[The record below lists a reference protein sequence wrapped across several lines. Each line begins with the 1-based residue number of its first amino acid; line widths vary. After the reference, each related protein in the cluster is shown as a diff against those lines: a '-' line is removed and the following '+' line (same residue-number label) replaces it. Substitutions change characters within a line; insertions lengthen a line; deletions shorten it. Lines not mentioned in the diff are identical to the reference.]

1 MRKSKRGRARTLIII
16 ASFGLV
22 VFVVLMIG
30 GVRLTISN
38 SEKLDEEILN
48 QVVINSPNVTLGS
61 RIKAD
66 TGMFKGQFIY
76 KQHKDIDG
84 YIIPWSDIIGNYGIW
99 NADSV
104 GRAQLN
110 NSNGILD
117 FVEGTGQKMMKFYK
131 QEVSYKVLSND
142 VAQVSLET
150 NRVMEMAISF
160 DQKYTLAEIQ
170 TKVPTNLNVAW
181 LWLDE
186 KNNAGQVEALT
197 PDLVYGFDG
206 IQKQNEQ
213 VTDDKV
219 LEGNYNNFISSLEM
233 LAEESDEI
241 DALFT
246 KYSKQNL
253 KQVRFKGIILTGQEK
268 NFYSLASATFIR
280 ASEIGAVAEIIP
292 YITPYK

>member
-22 VFVVLMIG
+22 VFAVLMIG

-38 SEKLDEEILN
+38 SEKLDEEISN

-66 TGMFKGQFIY
+66 NGMFKGQFIY

-99 NADSV
+99 DADSV

-131 QEVSYKVLSND
+131 QEVSYKVLGND

-181 LWLDE
+181 LRLDE
-186 KNNAGQVEALT
+186 KNNAGQVEVLT

-268 NFYSLASATFIR
+268 NFYSLVSATFIR